1 MSGAV
6 ALLSSRISSSL
17 LFGTLP
23 YWSNSSYSG
32 TCWSQW
38 EQYWSLSDKLQ
49 PSTQLVTTT
58 RTLISTFA
66 SASTYYLATSKPLST
81 SVSTKTWYQTGSEAN
96 HDAFATFTNEN
107 TYTVVLG
114 GESSIPTSTGPTT
127 YETVTE
133 ITTWQRNEFVTS
145 RIDAPDCRL
154 PSVVRQCQLEW
165 NQWLAAGAIRT
176 RRPACSQ
183 ASMNSGQCTTAIS
196 AFYASVPVHGYEGIP
211 AWLTNGSSTFWPTT
225 MSCQQCAITGN
236 NVKLLYWPP
245 MNATAVEDET
255 RTAYPSRLSS
265 NGTKARTAVF
275 DGVTLTSPTV
285 YISYDTLYASN
296 SCHGVGGTYKNTI
309 IAVRPG
315 DLSSLAYQPLA
326 NWAIGPGQWGSQEL
340 SYKYVNRAFDLDD
353 LVKPIPD
360 FVFNQLPFCQRE
372 LRGWKSAGF
381 NESSFTCS
389 PRDAPYAPLLAIP
402 TEFRNLDLAWA
413 TCSGWYG
420 GLFDP
425 PKALQ
430 GVAAAATPTLPVA
443 VQTTPAS
450 AGSTIVAG
458 LPSETAG
465 AYQPTTTPGGGDP
478 AVVGTP
484 TSQSLSTSIETP
496 IGTLSGSFAVDPAAT
511 PSEHGVDPGIDQ
523 SSNTGPGTGSIEPS
537 WSIPAEIA
545 SSTTGTIGA
554 AEIIMSIIGA
564 TGEPGMVDPNADQPA
579 TLNALSILSAALSTD
594 LSASRLP
601 EVVLPS
607 TDAAA
612 GVSSTNVASTTT
624 QRDPEF
630 AQTVPN
636 SGRGSNGIVQTMV
649 TLPSTSMNPKG
660 PGTSRISND
669 PQDTATATPAQE
681 TERSTAVQSSAMV
694 TEIAGLTVTAIGTDG
709 GVQLQYDTELVRLTA
724 GGSAAVVGTVL
735 VSLEPAGQLVV
746 DTSTSTFSS
755 TTEQYQTLDLGSV
768 PVTGTPLA
776 GESDAVAI
784 GSTVLSVGG
793 PARTISGQ
801 LVSAGTGGLMAD
813 AGTTIARSWE
823 APQSTATNSAAR
835 GSSPS
840 DPVSPPA
847 SVDPSIN
854 AAWRGSGSIWA
865 TIMIPVILALT
876 M

>member
-1 MSGAV
+1 MVWAQD
-6 ALLSSRISSSL
+6 
-17 LFGTLP
+17 
-23 YWSNSSYSG
+23 Y
-32 TCWSQW
+32 
-38 EQYWSLSDKLQ
+38 
-49 PSTQLVTTT
+49 
-58 RTLISTFA
+58 
-66 SASTYYLATSKPLST
+66 
-81 SVSTKTWYQTGSEAN
+81 
-96 HDAFATFTNEN
+96 AF
-107 TYTVVLG
+107 V
-114 GESSIPTSTGPTT
+114 
-127 YETVTE
+127 
-133 ITTWQRNEFVTS
+133 Q
-145 RIDAPDCRL
+145 
-154 PSVVRQCQLEW
+154 
-165 NQWLAAGAIRT
+165 AIL
-176 RRPACSQ
+176 RRVIG
-183 ASMNSGQCTTAIS
+183 M
-196 AFYASVPVHGYEGIP
+196 
-211 AWLTNGSSTFWPTT
+211 
-225 MSCQQCAITGN
+225 
-236 NVKLLYWPP
+236 
-245 MNATAVEDET
+245 
-255 RTAYPSRLSS
+255 
-265 NGTKARTAVF
+265 
-275 DGVTLTSPTV
+275 
-285 YISYDTLYASN
+285 
-296 SCHGVGGTYKNTI
+296 
-309 IAVRPG
+309 AVRPG

-326 NWAIGPGQWGSQEL
+326 NWAIGPGQWGNQEL

-353 LVKPIPD
+353 LVEPIPD
-360 FVFNQLPFCQRE
+360 IVFNQLPFCQRE
-372 LRGWKSAGF
+372 LRGWKSASF

-402 TEFRNLDLAWA
+402 TEVRNLDPAWA

-430 GVAAAATPTLPVA
+430 EVAAAATPTLPVD
-443 VQTTPAS
+443 VQTTLAS
-450 AGSTIVAG
+450 AGSTIIAG

-465 AYQPTTTPGGGDP
+465 AYQPTTTPGEDDP

-484 TSQSLSTSIETP
+484 ISQSLSTPIETP
-496 IGTLSGSFAVDPAAT
+496 IGTLSGSFAVDPVAT

-523 SSNTGPGTGSIEPS
+523 SSNTGPGMGSIEPS

-545 SSTTGTIGA
+545 SSTTRTIAA
-554 AEIIMSIIGA
+554 AEIIMSIIDA

-612 GVSSTNVASTTT
+612 GDSSTNVASTTT

-630 AQTVPN
+630 AQTVPD

-649 TLPSTSMNPKG
+649 TLPSTSMSPVG

-735 VSLEPAGQLVV
+735 VSLDPAGQLVV
-746 DTSTSTFSS
+746 DTSTPTFSS

-776 GESDAVAI
+776 GESNAVAI

-813 AGTTIARSWE
+813 AGTTILRSWE
-823 APQSTATNSAAR
+823 APQSRATSSAAR

-840 DPVSPPA
+840 EVVSPPA
-847 SVDPSIN
+847 SADPSIN
-854 AAWRGSGSIWA
+854 AAWPGSGSEYLGDDHDPGDPGA
-865 TIMIPVILALT
+865 MYVAAVHSKSHRFCAVSG
-876 M
+876 